1 MNMISTKD
9 WISRNIRDGDKINSE
24 TYHSIADFCVMW
36 ALFEG
41 TELHGIAIAVDELGN
56 VSKRVADNIDD
67 IDIFLEFWVNRYISE
82 GTTNHKFEQLNIN
95 HQPHKDLVSQVLLGT
110 EKNREKVTHALLLIV
125 YRLRNNLFH
134 GVKDITKIN
143 GQASNLTKASLL
155 LKNVL
160 LASGRYIFLNQ
171 E

>member
-1 MNMISTKD
+1 MISTKE

-24 TYHSIADFCVMW
+24 TYQSIADFCVMW

-41 TELHGIAIAVDELGN
+41 TELHGFDVAVDELKN
-56 VSKRVADNIDD
+56 VSNRVAYSIQD
-67 IDIFLEFWVNRYISE
+67 IDILLAFWVNRYTSE
-82 GTTNHKFEQLNIN
+82 STTNEKFEQLNLS

-134 GVKDITKIN
+134 GVKDITQIS
-143 GQASNLTKASLL
+143 GQISNLTTASAL